1 MSNRKCGMYRGNVR
15 LQCRLVNSA
24 HVDPV
29 NPSPCYSERSKERK
43 VCQIARQ
50 LNCTQMMQDE
60 ETKEPS
66 GHRLKLNKHLSS
78 FLLWFVL
85 S

>member
-1 MSNRKCGMYRGNVR
+1 MYFSICMSMKCIFLPSYCNGKLR
-15 LQCRLVNSA
+15 LKR
-24 HVDPV
+24 
-29 NPSPCYSERSKERK
+29 ERE